1 MLYLNRD
8 SRAGLVFI
16 SHISTPVKAGDHI
29 CDTPKKKYYWEG
41 KAGAYGIQDPFG
53 MMYIEKIEGDYY
65 NVMGLPICRMR
76 KEIRVFGIEW

>member
-16 SHISTPVKAGDHI
+16 SHISTPVKTGDHI